1 MQRHSARGGR
11 AIGPGEGLR
20 LLVLGSAFAMLT
32 AVGASAQTRGPQSVA
47 PVAEQLIEA
56 VVNVSTSQAIK
67 GPQGLPLPARAEG
80 LALS

>member
-1 MQRHSARGGR
+1 MQRHSARGGG
-11 AIGPGEGLR
+11 AIGLGEGLR

-32 AVGASAQTRGPQSVA
+32 AVGATAQTRGPQSVA